1 MTLAPGRGPAGFA
14 LFWLLLIGA
23 IPLGRLLAEGF
34 VASPLAVLDEPAVA
48 RAAVTS
54 LEVAAGAS
62 AVAALVG
69 SSFAY
74 ALYLRGPPPG
84 RGLLLFLSVLPVLVP
99 PQVMAL
105 GWIQASGPASPLLLA
120 LGMAPPL
127 GTPNPVYGLGGMIA
141 LLGVQGAPL
150 VLLSVAGTLRR
161 LPGEVVRAA
170 EALGAGPAQVL
181 RRVLLPLLAPA
192 VAAGAAL
199 AWIAALGNFG
209 VGVLVGIPARRIV
222 MTVLIWRRLSLG
234 GPAALGEAA
243 ALSLVL
249 AVMAFP
255 ALAVQWWAARRSPIP
270 GGTSFRPLP
279 GGGGLAASLAIVL
292 YLLVVLAIP
301 FAALLAASLVP
312 AVGVEISAATAT
324 LRNYA
329 AALSPGAHTAQA
341 IRNSVGLSLTAA
353 GLLALAALPIA
364 LALRRPSVRFASS
377 AGDLTY
383 ALPGTCTAIAV
394 ILVVLSVPGGIVL
407 YGSLAA
413 ILLAYLARFQALAL
427 RPVAAAAARLD
438 PMLDAAARSLGAG
451 PLQRLARVQAPLL
464 APAMTAGAILVAL
477 TAVNEVT
484 VSSLLYGPGS
494 QTLGVLVFTLQ
505 ESGQSA
511 QAAAVSVLALLLMAG
526 LIAAATFAARRLPH
540 GTLPWRP

>member
-1 MTLAPGRGPAGFA
+1 MNRSVGRGPAAFA
-14 LFWLLLIGA
+14 LLWLILVGA
-23 IPLGRLLAEGF
+23 VPLGRLLAEG
-34 VASPLAVLDEPAVA
+34 VAASPLAVLDEPAVA
-48 RAAVTS
+48 AAALTS
-54 LEVAAGAS
+54 LAVAAGAS
-62 AVAALVG
+62 LCAGLIGSAL
-69 SSFAY
+69 AY

-84 RGLLLFLSVLPVLVP
+84 RGVLVFLSVLPLLIP

-120 LGMAPPL
+120 LGLAPPL

-141 LLGVQGAPL
+141 ILGVQGAPL

-161 LPGEVVRAA
+161 LPAEVVRAA
-170 EALGAGPAQVL
+170 AALGASPAQVL
-181 RRVLLPLLAPA
+181 GRVLLPLLAPA

-209 VGVLVGIPARRIV
+209 VGILVGLPARRIV

-234 GPAALGEAA
+234 GPAALGQAA

-249 AVMAFP
+249 AVMASP
-255 ALAVQWWAARRSPIP
+255 ALAVQWWAGRRSPTP
-270 GGTSFRPLP
+270 SGAPFVPLA
-279 GGGGLAASLAIVL
+279 GGGGLAASLAIAA
-292 YLLVVLAIP
+292 YLVVVLAVP
-301 FAALLAASLVP
+301 FAALVSASLVP

-329 AALSPGAHTAQA
+329 AALAPGAHTALA

-353 GLLALAALPIA
+353 ALLAAAALAVA
-364 LALRRPSVRFASS
+364 LTARRPAVRLASS
-377 AGDLTY
+377 ASDLAY

-438 PMLDAAARSLGAG
+438 PMLDRAAMSLGATA
-451 PLQRLARVQAPLL
+451 LQRLGRVQAPLL
-464 APAMTAGAILVAL
+464 APAMAAGAILVAL

-511 QAAAVSVLALLLMAG
+511 QAAAVSVLALLLMGG
-526 LIAAATFAARRLPH
+526 LMAAATLAARRLPA